1 MREHYKLPNLDE
13 AFWSPFGRYRWA
25 RLPFGLKVSSEIFQK
40 QLNEAL
46 EGLTGVIYV
55 AYDIL
60 VTGCGVTKV
69 VVERDHDEN
78 WTKLQ
83 QRCLERRIKLND
95 EKAVLKQ
102 DNVAFMGHEIT
113 TEGIRADDG

>member
-1 MREHYKLPNLDE
+1 M
-13 AFWSPFGRYRWA
+13 
-25 RLPFGLKVSSEIFQK
+25 PFGLKVTREIFQK
-40 QLNEAL
+40 RLNEAL

-69 VVERDHDEN
+69 VAERDHDEN

-83 QRCLERRIKLND
+83 QRCLETRIKLND

-102 DNVAFMGHEIT
+102 DNVAFMGYEIT